1 MKGRREGYGEF
12 KWRGGESYRGEWKED
27 KMDGYGIYTQKGVE
41 MMGEWRK
48 GREFRAI
55 DQEETDQLDIM
66 VPELPYH

>member
-1 MKGRREGYGEF
+1 
-12 KWRGGESYRGEWKED
+12 
-27 KMDGYGIYTQKGVE
+27 MDGYGIYTQNGVE
-41 MMGEWRK
+41 MMGEWRE